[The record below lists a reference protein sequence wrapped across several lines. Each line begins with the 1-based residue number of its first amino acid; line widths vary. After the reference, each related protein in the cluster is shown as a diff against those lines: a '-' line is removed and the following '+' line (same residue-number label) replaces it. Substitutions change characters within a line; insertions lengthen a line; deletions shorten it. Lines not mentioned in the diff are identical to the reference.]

1 MPEENSNEKSG
12 ELKVW
17 TFVSFS
23 CYPFLRQE
31 KEVIVEDAEELSIES
46 FIRCCETMEEK
57 KKNHVYGI
65 NRTRVMIKESS
76 IFSSVYHTGEN

>member
-17 TFVSFS
+17 IFVTFS

-31 KEVIVEDAEELSIES
+31 KEVVVEDAEES

-57 KKNHVYGI
+57 KNVYGI
-65 NRTRVMIKESS
+65 NRTRVMIEESS
-76 IFSSVYHTGEN
+76 IFSRV